1 MKTTKY
7 KEYLG
12 DIEDP
17 FPTVSYKNRTYLSIQ
32 PPPFPEAVDAVFS
45 SGKIS
50 VSAKLQR
57 QPLK

>member
-32 PPPFPEAVDAVFS
+32 PPPFSEAVDAIFS
-45 SGKIS
+45 SGEIS